1 MKCIMCNKS
10 IANGIIIKG
19 SKDNYKVCRLCLS
32 KAYPTRPYL
41 RYSDAKTTKYRAKL
55 LQEDVDR
62 KLNEYLS
69 KGDDNMKCCVCGTE
83 YSEYFYKR
91 DDEVLCEECVL
102 EVDMMCTSTNYYLD
116 GEYLGNSD
124 NMEEVYENICESL
137 GYEEIKNEN
146 MEE

>member
-10 IANGIIIKG
+10 IANGVIIRG
-19 SKDNYKVCRLCLS
+19 SKSNYKVCKMCLA

-41 RYSDAKTTKYRAKL
+41 RYSDVKTTKFRAKL
-55 LQEDVDR
+55 LQEEVDD
-62 KLNEYLS
+62 KLSEYLL
-69 KGDDNMKCCVCGTE
+69 KGDSDMKCSVCGTE
-83 YSEYFYKR
+83 YCEYFYKR
-91 DDEVLCEECVL
+91 DDEILCEECIL

-137 GYEEIKNEN
+137 GYEEIKNKN